1 MFKMPRKAI
10 GRARAI
16 AIQQTRNMLLNGV
29 FPAADRF
36 QSTFIE
42 PSLAP
47 LHRRIREHLKA
58 QSGSWAN
65 EYTAGYPYQGY
76 GRIRVM
82 GARPVEARFA
92 RYEIEEYFSPATR
105 ALDIGSNTG
114 FLALHVAGFC
124 DFVDGVELNPYLVE
138 IGRDTQKYLGIRN
151 VEFYCVAFE
160 EFDPVHKYDVVFSF
174 ANHHTIDGNLDMGFR
189 QYIERVHSFIK
200 PDGMLFFETH
210 NIRGPGLG
218 GPGDDGDLD
227 AKFDVAEQYFEV
239 VKYKMVPV
247 GRHGIQDIDRL
258 FVVLRR
264 KEFNPE
270 AKRTLNRVEAMQ
282 RWDYC

>member
-1 MFKMPRKAI
+1 MFNILRRAF
-10 GRARAI
+10 GRAKAI
-16 AIQQTRNMLLNGV
+16 AIQQTRNVLLDGV

-36 QSTFIE
+36 QSMFVE

-47 LHRRIREHLKA
+47 LHRRIRGHLKA

-76 GRIRVM
+76 RKIRVM
-82 GARPVEARFA
+82 GARPVEARFE
-92 RYEIEEYFSPATR
+92 RYEIEEYLSPATR
-105 ALDIGSNTG
+105 VLDIGSNTG

-124 DFVDGVELNPYLVE
+124 NFVDGVELNPYLVE
-138 IGRDTQKYLGIRN
+138 IGRDTQKHLGIAN
-151 VEFYCVAFE
+151 VEFHCVAFE
-160 EFDPVHKYDVVFSF
+160 EFHPVHKYDVVFSF
-174 ANHHTIDGNLDMGFR
+174 ANHHTIDGNLDMGFSR
-189 QYIERVHSFIK
+189 YIERIHSLIK
-200 PDGMLFFETH
+200 SGGMLFFETH

-227 AKFDVAEQYFEV
+227 AKFDVAEKYFDV

-258 FVVLRR
+258 FIVLRG
-264 KEFNPE
+264 KNFDPE
-270 AKRTLNRVEAMQ
+270 AKRTLNRMEAMQ
-282 RWDYC
+282 RWDYR